1 MSFPSL
7 SDAMV
12 AERSGVG
19 RRKERDDLLH
29 IDPPPSLFCGKESRI
44 KGALGKC
51 AVF

>member
-7 SDAMV
+7 FDAMV
-12 AERSGVG
+12 AERSGAG

-29 IDPPPSLFCGKESRI
+29 IDPPPSLFCRKESQI
-44 KGALGKC
+44 KGVLGKC